1 MTSTTDLLSIGRF
14 SRLSGISVPSLRRYD
29 AMALLPPASV
39 DPQSGYRRYDPA
51 QLARAR
57 AIRRLRDL
65 DVPLDAVRA
74 FLDADASSASR
85 LLEQHRARL
94 ESRAWRDQRILH
106 HLRQLT
112 DGRELLMADDHARL
126 QPDAGEQRR
135 LAADLFNLVWTMLE
149 TPDRTEEQDERMLHA
164 AHASRF
170 HWGEVGEPVNLARG
184 DWQVSRVYAVLG
196 RAEPALHHAQRC
208 LETCRANDIE
218 DFDLAFAYEAL
229 ARAHLVAGDSHAADR
244 YRSLASQAGTDI
256 ADDEDRTHFEE
267 QLGSISAV
275 R

>member
-1 MTSTTDLLSIGRF
+1 MTPTTELLSIGRF

-51 QLARAR
+51 QLARAGV
-57 AIRRLRDL
+57 IRRLRDL
-65 DVPLDAVRA
+65 DVPLNVVRS
-74 FLDADASSASR
+74 FLDADPSSASR

-112 DGRELLMADDHARL
+112 DGRELLMTDDHTRV
-126 QPDAGEQRR
+126 QPDPSEQRR
-135 LAADLFNLVWTMLE
+135 LAADLFNLVWTLLE
-149 TPDRTEEQDERMLHA
+149 SQDRTAEQDERMLHA

-208 LETCRANDIE
+208 LETCQANDIE
-218 DFDLAFAYEAL
+218 DFDLAFAYEAMARASAIGGRSGDAATYAGL
-229 ARAHLVAGDSHAADR
+229 AR
-244 YRSLASQAGTDI
+244 QAGEHI
-256 ADDEDRTHFEE
+256 DEPEE
-267 QLGSISAV
+267 REIFFSDLAGLPS
-275 R
+275 

>member
-1 MTSTTDLLSIGRF
+1 MTQTTDLLSIGRF

-51 QLARAR
+51 QLVRAR

-74 FLDADASSASR
+74 FLDADPSSASR

-112 DGRELLMADDHARL
+112 DGRELLMTDDHTRL

-149 TPDRTEEQDERMLHA
+149 TPDRTAEQDERMLHA

-229 ARAHLVAGDSHAADR
+229 ARASAIAGRSDDAAT
-244 YRSLASQAGTDI
+244 YAGLARRAGERI
-256 ADDEDRTHFEE
+256 GEPEE
-267 QLGSISAV
+267 REIFFSDLAGLPS
-275 R
+275 

>member
-1 MTSTTDLLSIGRF
+1 MTPTTDLLSIGRF
-14 SRLSGISVPSLRRYD
+14 SRLSGISVPSLRRYH

-51 QLARAR
+51 QVARAR
-57 AIRRLRDL
+57 AIRRLRNL
-65 DVPLDAVRA
+65 DVPLDMVRA
-74 FLDADASSASR
+74 FLDADPPSASR
-85 LLEQHRARL
+85 LLEQHRTRL

-112 DGRELLMADDHARL
+112 DGRELLMTNDETRL

-149 TPDRTEEQDERMLHA
+149 TPDRTAEQDERMLHA

-229 ARAHLVAGDSHAADR
+229 ARASAIAGRSDDAAT
-244 YRSLASQAGTDI
+244 YAGLARRAGERI
-256 ADDEDRTHFEE
+256 GEPEE
-267 QLGSISAV
+267 REIFFSDLAGLPS
-275 R
+275 